1 MENINKKLN
10 LKEKVFSSLVWTTS
24 GELIK
29 KIIQFTIAVA
39 LARLLTP
46 EDFGVIAMALVI
58 NSISLNIIDGGFSH
72 SIVQVKKIKPEA
84 LFSIMLINILISILV
99 AFTIYILRFKISNFF
114 NVEIL
119 SEIIP
124 IFSVSCVL
132 SGIGAVPGALL
143 TREMRFR
150 ELTLLNILASIISGS
165 IAIFLA
171 FNNFGPW
178 ALAIQSLLF
187 TLVLNVG
194 YWKTFNH
201 KFDVKFNFKEIKE
214 YSIFG
219 KYILFTSLLDSI
231 LGRIYPIIIG
241 KIYDIK
247 QVGLF
252 SRAESTQGY
261 PSALLTFIINSI
273 SFPLFCKIEEKKA
286 LKNIF
291 FRVLEMAYYIS
302 IPLVAFISIL
312 SYPLVTIIYG
322 NKWADVSGYLQIL
335 VFIIIFRLPTLVN
348 FSLIKSLGNSKS
360 VFKIEVIQK
369 IISIFALIFTFK
381 IGIKALIFG
390 QVVTTFLTFIT
401 SCYFVFKI
409 TNINLRDQFSNAYK
423 PIFAVSFLSFFII
436 IYLNTFSIDD
446 VLDLFLISLF
456 SSLIYFIISNLLKIK
471 SQKYFKEQI
480 LNKIK

>member
-1 MENINKKLN
+1 MN